1 MSAGLEIIENSARV
15 LARSLDDLARGGTDE
30 AMAAVR
36 TRMSTAFREIAE
48 SGALLDDAVADT
60 ARLFGQTPEEFLQGR
75 ILERA
80 VDLGVENPEVIYR
93 AANVNG
99 VMRESFEA
107 VEAAATRGV
116 DEVVE
121 EVASPAANAADD
133 TVEVLD
139 DTTTAPPRGAP
150 ETPPGGTGA
159 GAEGASKTWFE
170 ATKDTA
176 SSLLSFAGRN
186 LKWPAMAVG
195 GWAAVSGTYNY
206 FTQDG
211 PEETRETF
219 VESVVEQVP
228 LVGSFLLRT
237 QQNLDTALEVS
248 RQNYDLEQQNREL
261 VGRLTGQDFSW
272 LPQNE
277 ASPEGFSSLDY
288 LQKYAESMS
297 AVAGEGNSLN
307 PGSFVA
313 SLTSDYDNVDWSEQ
327 DIQTITTAFASA
339 INEAFPENNAVIEEN
354 RIPEVRARFIETLEA
369 GLDGLSDFEKAV
381 TVDIFAAGGV
391 EGLDRAEG
399 HINRGNLFDQALDM

>member
-107 VEAAATRGV
+107 VEAAATRGA

-121 EVASPAANAADD
+121 ETVSPAANAADD

-150 ETPPGGTGA
+150 ETPPPGGGGPVAAAPRSMLGQAWDFAKNIPGKILGVTA
-159 GAEGASKTWFE
+159 GA
-170 ATKDTA
+170 
-176 SSLLSFAGRN
+176 N
-186 LKWPAMAVG
+186 
-195 GWAAVSGTYNY
+195 
-206 FTQDG
+206 
-211 PEETRETF
+211 
-219 VESVVEQVP
+219 
-228 LVGSFLLRT
+228 
-237 QQNLDTALEVS
+237 
-248 RQNYDLEQQNREL
+248 
-261 VGRLTGQDFSW
+261 
-272 LPQNE
+272 
-277 ASPEGFSSLDY
+277 
-288 LQKYAESMS
+288 
-297 AVAGEGNSLN
+297 
-307 PGSFVA
+307 
-313 SLTSDYDNVDWSEQ
+313 
-327 DIQTITTAFASA
+327 
-339 INEAFPENNAVIEEN
+339 
-354 RIPEVRARFIETLEA
+354 
-369 GLDGLSDFEKAV
+369 
-381 TVDIFAAGGV
+381 
-391 EGLDRAEG
+391 
-399 HINRGNLFDQALDM
+399 